1 MQGCVLIFGATGGIG
16 SALVQILHQR
26 GQEALV
32 VVARRAE
39 SLQALASRYNALAI
53 PADARDLQA
62 VQSVFE
68 KARSTYG
75 TVSGIAHLIG
85 SVYLKPLIATP
96 PEEMEE
102 VLAQNFWSAFHVL
115 RQGVRALM
123 PQGGSIVLTASAV
136 ALHGLPNHEAIAA
149 AKGAVIGLAR
159 SAAATYARRGIRIN
173 VIAPGLTQTPLTAP
187 LFSRPNVVELS
198 QRYHALGRLGQPE
211 DVAQA
216 IAFLLDPASSWI
228 TGQVLAVDGGLSSLT
243 VLEPAA

>member
-1 MQGCVLIFGATGGIG
+1 M
-16 SALVQILHQR
+16 
-26 GQEALV
+26 
-32 VVARRAE
+32 
-39 SLQALASRYNALAI
+39 
-53 PADARDLQA
+53 
-62 VQSVFE
+62 
-68 KARSTYG
+68 
-75 TVSGIAHLIG
+75 
-85 SVYLKPLIATP
+85 ATP

-159 SAAATYARRGIRIN
+159 SAAATYARRGLRIN
-173 VIAPGLTQTPLTAP
+173 VIAPGLTQTPLTAS
-187 LFSRPNVVELS
+187 LFSRPTVVELS
-198 QRYHALGRLGQPE
+198 RRYHALGRLGKPE